1 MRASALT
8 MAASSVSWVVMTT
21 GTGSSGARPR
31 WSMASTEIAWS
42 RSAAA
47 MSAMTPGSFKPCAA
61 IRQAAFS
68 TETTRRLPSAAK
80 AASKRSGLV
89 AWAGSSRRVTSEGW
103 APMRRANSAGF
114 TPLCLSAR

>member
-1 MRASALT
+1 MRLSARV
-8 MAASSVSWVVMTT
+8 MAASSVSWVVITT
-21 GTGSSGARPR
+21 GTASSGARPR
-31 WSMASTEIAWS
+31 WIMASTEIAWS

-47 MSAMTPGSFKPCAA
+47 MSTMTPGSIKPRTAT
-61 IRQAAFS
+61 RQAAFS

-114 TPLCLSAR
+114 TPLSFNAR